1 MTIFSSLFVK
11 LNIFLEI
18 FSLQKIIIQRK
29 NGYLNII
36 MEDLK
41 MTTSSSSK
49 SNVEDVVETTTE
61 TTKESEL
68 SNIDSE
74 TEIFDRIASKLL
86 RSGYLLTALELH
98 AELIERGK
106 ESSRLRDYFD
116 NPHNF
121 EKHFDIS
128 PTNRPSTS
136 NEAMTTMFPKN
147 LSIGRS
153 PSENTFDSLDFTH
166 YSDEDLERHIGD
178 ERIAVLEFE
187 LRKARKT
194 IDSLRA
200 SLTMTTTGQCSND
213 MIDGGGGNNK
223 LLNDCESKLHQS
235 PPTINND
242 NNIFTTATAEYANEF
257 SRDFYYRG
265 SADGDSCPG
274 EDDKFSKKSTTNL
287 SNYESCIGGGGGVGG
302 SSIIKPHEKRALN
315 YLINEYLMT
324 YNYKITS
331 ITFYDEN
338 TDQDFDNWNDVGLN
352 ITRPPDLLRIYRQ
365 FWNNIN
371 NHRQSSS
378 SSVATA
384 SCLMRTNSNATTIV
398 SNSHKTIINDDDDDE
413 FLVNNNQ

>member
-1 MTIFSSLFVK
+1 
-11 LNIFLEI
+11 
-18 FSLQKIIIQRK
+18 
-29 NGYLNII
+29 

-106 ESSRLRDYFD
+106 ESSRLLM
-116 NPHNF
+116 
-121 EKHFDIS
+121 K
-128 PTNRPSTS
+128 
-136 NEAMTTMFPKN
+136 AMTTMFPKN

-213 MIDGGGGNNK
+213 MIDGGGGGNNK

-331 ITFYDEN
+331 ITFCDEN

-398 SNSHKTIINDDDDDE
+398 SNSHKTIINDDDDDDE